1 VPSARRMPLLAALQH
16 LAGLRGDEIVVT
28 TMGSS
33 REWPKLSSHPR
44 DFHYVPSAMGQ
55 ATSLGVGL
63 ALARPELGVWV
74 LNGDGCMLMNLG
86 ALVTIVAA
94 GVPNLTLFVLENSVF
109 EITGGQKTAGAAAP
123 VDFAAMAAAAG
134 FPSIATF
141 DDLGTWRPHAANELC
156 KPGPRMIVLRVAPV
170 GENYHLTPPGPIAER
185 VKQFCAAL

>member
-1 VPSARRMPLLAALQH
+1 MPLVEALRH
-16 LAGLRGDEIVVT
+16 LAGLRREEIVVT
-28 TMGSS
+28 TMGSA
-33 REWPKLSSHPR
+33 REWPKLSDHPR

-63 ALARPELGVWV
+63 AIAQPDVGVWV

-134 FPSIATF
+134 FASVATL
-141 DDLGTWRPHAANELC
+141 DDLETWRTHAATVLS

-170 GENYHLTPPGPIAER
+170 ADYHLTPPGPIAER
-185 VKQFCAAL
+185 VRRFRAAL